1 MPGRFDDGRR
11 PATPAAVEQGTA
23 ASPDAIQLR
32 LDGFEGPLDLLLDL
46 ARRQQVDLARISILT
61 LVDQY
66 LLAVSTSDPVD
77 LTRAADWLVMAAWLT
92 WLKSRLLLPRDGDAA
107 KQADQ
112 AAKGLTDRL
121 AALERV
127 REIAAWLEAQ
137 PQLGRDIFER
147 GGARTGPG
155 PALAADFLRLFQA
168 CSDVLRGPDERTAEL
183 IPWPRRQ
190 LWSPHQALAHMR
202 AVLGGLPEGGDLL
215 SFVPEFSP
223 DLPDRALRLRGAI
236 ASTVVASLELARDA
250 QAELRQETP
259 FGRITVLPIAP
270 AAVTIR

>member
-1 MPGRFDDGRR
+1 
-11 PATPAAVEQGTA
+11 
-23 ASPDAIQLR
+23 
-32 LDGFEGPLDLLLDL
+32 
-46 ARRQQVDLARISILT
+46 
-61 LVDQY
+61 
-66 LLAVSTSDPVD
+66 
-77 LTRAADWLVMAAWLT
+77 MAAWLT

-127 REIAAWLEAQ
+127 REIAAWLEAR

-147 GGARTGPG
+147 GGAPTGPG
-155 PALAADFLRLFQA
+155 AVLAADFLRLFQA
-168 CSDVLRGPDERTAEL
+168 CSDVLRGPAERSADL
-183 IPWPRRQ
+183 ISWPRRQ
-190 LWSPHQALAHMR
+190 LWSPQQALAHMR
-202 AVLGGLPEGGDLL
+202 AMLGALAEGGDLL
-215 SFVPEFSP
+215 SFVPEFP
-223 DLPDRALRLRGAI
+223 PGLPDRALRLRGAI

-250 QAELRQETP
+250 QAELRQEAP